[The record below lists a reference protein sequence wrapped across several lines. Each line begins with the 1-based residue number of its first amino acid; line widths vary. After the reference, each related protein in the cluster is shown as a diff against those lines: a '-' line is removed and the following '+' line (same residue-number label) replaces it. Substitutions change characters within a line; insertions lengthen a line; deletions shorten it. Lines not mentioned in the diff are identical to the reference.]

1 MMQWLMIVAL
11 GVDRALL
18 YWGLEQVAIAASA
31 AMRASAKKS
40 AEQRK
45 ITNEQAQRR
54 QIESNQK
61 QAALRQLKA
70 TCDFWPEQLAKE
82 KASQNRLY
90 RDETCNL
97 VNNFR

>member
-1 MMQWLMIVAL
+1 MIIAL
-11 GVDRALL
+11 GVERALL
-18 YWGLEQVAIAASA
+18 YWELEQVAIAT
-31 AMRASAKKS
+31 MRASAKKS

-54 QIESNQK
+54 QIGSNQK
-61 QAALRQLKA
+61 LAALRQLKA
-70 TCDFWPEQLAKE
+70 TCDFCPEQLAKE
-82 KASQNRLY
+82 KASQNRMY